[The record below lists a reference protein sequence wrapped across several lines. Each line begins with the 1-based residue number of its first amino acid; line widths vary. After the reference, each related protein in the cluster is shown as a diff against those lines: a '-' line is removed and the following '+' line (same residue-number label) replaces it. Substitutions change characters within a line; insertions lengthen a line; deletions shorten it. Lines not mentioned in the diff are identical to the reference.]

1 MDKAQAI
8 ANAEA
13 MGMELNEYLEFYDI
27 SIEEGKTNGPTGA
40 TPPMGQKGE
49 TAAGDSSSADTS
61 LELSNFEPYL
71 LTSEDLEGTEED
83 VQERIQS
90 KLQAIGIRT
99 DQTGWGDAIML
110 QGQKRD
116 SQGHNARTSA
126 NLKDKDAALEQLN
139 NFIAQNGD
147 IEASEKAKV
156 GREDIIKG
164 YYEATAPAEVSEEEA
179 KGTYVSN
186 KIKKFNKLETISAPR
201 MDGSSMFVADTKKDA
216 TEKDFET
223 PEEYKEYLEWKDT
236 GIVDPSEETVKSF
249 REELIYNNKVRS
261 GQKYIDNLRGEDKD
275 AVSTILSKEKVDLEY
290 RANNLDN
297 ELSGLQMV
305 SNELAYDIEQFNAN
319 PTSKEEMLSLQQRA
333 VALNRK
339 SEEFNTFAQSL
350 QSEETQD
357 LLIAVD
363 NFSKDYSLFN
373 KLGVDFKS
381 TATQMGYGA
390 AQLITAV
397 AYGAQTASAPR
408 IGKSLDT
415 ALDELD
421 EAWMPVLERGR
432 KESQLFATAPTLD
445 QVKDADDLFDWI
457 GSTAIGS
464 IPSLSMA
471 FAGTAAMPLF
481 FFSGYGGK
489 ASEIT
494 LNQYDATLRLKT
506 NSEKLEQHNSGE
518 IILPAEDLLSL
529 EKQIQEDNE
538 IVGLPTEAR
547 LGSAVLAGA
556 SEVLFEKVGTM
567 AIFKGA
573 SKAVNPTS
581 LRGAG
586 LKFVKASNQEGM
598 SEAATQI
605 ANNFGDWLFLGD
617 TEKNLFEGIGEA
629 YAGGVLIGG
638 PLSLKGTMP
647 AVYEYSVSVLMDKRT
662 REEIEN
668 KLKALSALT
677 GIDGLQNALD
687 PNTDLESLSPE
698 VKKLAQE
705 VIGEIDLLKEGIA
718 NRLGGDLTN
727 EQVIEVGALSIEMQ
741 QINKRFVELAKK
753 GVGGAELAAA
763 EKTLRAKFDAL
774 AEKREAILTSKETGP
789 AAEAYNS
796 GLKVQMNAKA
806 GYNAMLNNQAAQ
818 RAQQSNREFDNLNPV
833 DKSARLAEARD
844 EASQTGEDVDAVA
857 RRNYF
862 KARNK
867 KALEADRVAAEK
879 FAASAGVDVEI
890 ETLTQAEWDAR
901 GLDDAEGM
909 VEGNK
914 ITINIDK
921 AALNGRVGVY
931 SHEVLHSI
939 VAQKIDNGDA
949 NTAGKNLLT
958 YLEKNSPDTYVY
970 VKARLDTA
978 YEGDAQYY
986 EEAMNALSDYI
997 AEGNTLETK
1006 SLAQVQNFINGLF
1019 GKNSGVK
1026 IDDAASTYSFI
1037 ATYAN
1042 KNKNSKTEAIL
1053 QAITR
1058 TAREDK
1064 TEPNE
1069 LEKKFSKTLTP
1080 DQNASVMDML
1090 SKRADRIAEAK
1101 KVAEKFGVE
1110 VQADAVQQ
1118 RLETKIREQLSPLI
1132 GKIVTNR
1139 TKALYDPIAPEQ
1151 RNNVSREEFQSS
1163 LRTEIEALAF
1173 EEFKEGKQDIEKF
1186 LVNRAFLRSNNLAS
1200 RLGIESVA
1208 TGGIKK
1214 DIDAA
1219 KGMAVQEETAQVAE
1233 TPMYKSLIRRRVV
1246 SEEGVATIKDKMK
1259 VIVRTLKS
1267 KLNAEVSKN
1276 VTVKPWVNEARL
1288 AFGKQFDIILKKEMG
1303 GKKDGELRKFLLRN
1317 KAAIL
1322 ENMTTTYLM
1331 TAMPNAIQKKVDGQ
1345 WTSDWQGKKIDRET
1359 TSTDS
1364 AGRTSGAEL
1373 VRRLPKAAM
1382 KISDADFLAN
1392 VLQPDGNP
1400 IRGRKESL
1408 AKAIAE
1414 ELSFEVFF
1422 EQIQD
1427 KDSDIRKALEDNQ
1440 QALGS
1445 VIGESVVAEVTRDL
1459 ERGNVKKSFSS
1470 FTAEQHKAWFN
1481 NSSALSD
1488 QIAGMKGN
1496 YTLKGL
1502 KMALT
1507 MVHGE
1512 NLDKDQIAGVAKIM
1526 FNLLKPFQGEE
1537 VTTKFKGKTN
1547 FREWLGD
1554 VAQSKDFEE
1563 TIVDIV
1569 GADASVAELFRDPN
1583 NVAAA
1588 RSLVIAELIK
1598 MDPATVM
1605 SFAPGTFAN
1614 SGKIGE
1620 YRPGSNERGT
1630 HRSDLFE
1637 NKADLVAEL
1646 KAAKPG
1652 VDWDNVKPAYNATA
1666 NVTKGHINGTFDIA
1680 KDKANA
1686 DAAWETLNTIMKSIA
1701 TASPNMQAMIMATM
1715 NSGTNTVLR
1724 VAAPVTH
1731 RAQVMPGKKASDYRY
1746 EHALPARVVLSFL
1759 YQRHVRKDQSIDLDA
1774 LKKDYE
1780 VAIIPVAMDKVI
1792 GKTGYSKRAVAGY
1805 KPGFTARFARYFNP
1819 FTLGKIQQGLVSY
1832 ETGEVIGEAHA
1843 RAYAQKIS
1851 IDEAQHQKAVES
1863 TAKFSRSPRKARVF
1877 DFDDTLAR
1885 SNSKVLYAMPNGKK
1899 GKLTATE
1906 FAKKSEA
1913 LEAAGAAFD
1922 FSEFNKVV
1930 DGKKGPLFE
1939 LAKFISES
1947 PGERDMFV
1955 LTARPQ
1961 DAALPIHKFL
1971 KGLGLNIPL
1980 ENITGLA
1987 NGAPKAKAD
1996 WMLEKFE
2003 QGYND
2008 FYFADDA
2015 TKNVKAVKEALKT
2028 IDAKS
2033 KVQVAKFSKSVN
2045 NELSNEFN
2053 NIVERT
2059 KGVAAYKVFSKV
2071 QAELRG
2077 AKKGRFKFFIAPGA
2091 DDFRG
2096 LVNYA
2101 FAGKGK
2107 QGEKD
2112 MSFFEEK
2119 LLTPYFKGVAAIE
2132 SARQAIRRDYSAI
2145 NKVFKSESKM
2155 MKKKIGDSQFTYD
2168 HALRVY
2174 LWEKQGTKVP
2184 GISKRDAELLREAMN
2199 QNPNLKS
2206 YADALL
2212 VVSKRSEWME
2222 PSDYWP
2228 AQTVLSD
2235 LNSMTEKIGRKK
2247 FLEEFIANSDAIFTA
2262 ENLNKIEAVYGK
2274 AHREA
2279 LEDSLYAMKN
2289 GSNRP
2294 SGNNRQVNKWLNW
2307 INGSTGAIM
2316 FFNRRSALLQMLSF
2330 TNFTNWTDNNPLMQA
2345 KAFANQKQYWSDFAM
2360 IFNSD
2365 KLKERRS
2372 GLKTD
2377 VSESELANVA
2387 QGANGKPQAILNY
2400 LLKIGFTPTQIA
2412 DSFAI
2417 ATGGAM
2423 FYRNRVNSYLKEGK
2437 TQKQAEEAAFLDFSK
2452 RSDEAQQSSD
2462 PALVSQQQRSVLGRL
2477 VLAFA
2482 NTPMQYT
2489 RLMKKAALDLI
2500 NGRGSV
2506 KENISKIAY
2515 YGVVQNFIFSA
2526 LQNALFAL
2534 AFDDEDDEEMT
2545 DNERE
2550 KLEAKE
2556 QTRISRTINSMI
2568 DTVLRGSGIYGAVAS
2583 TVKNVIMEY
2592 QKQEEKGFTGDHAY
2606 TILQALNI
2614 SPPIGSKVRKIYS
2627 AIQTRRFEKD
2637 NIEARGWAL
2646 TANGKLNLGPNY
2658 SVLGSLVSGVAN
2670 VPLDRVVDE
2679 LRSVTEA
2686 LDERNKAWQRIALA
2700 LGWKTWDVGAVNEEA
2715 EEIKAEAK
2723 KKRKAAGI
2731 EKAKKTKEDKEED
2744 AQTAWEKEQR
2754 KKFLNPDK

>member
-1 MDKAQAI
+1 MFTNGEETLSKDIAQGYADKLNMSLTEWA
-8 ANAEA
+8 AEFGWDA
-13 MGMELNEYLEFYDI
+13 AD
-27 SIEEGKTNGPTGA
+27 EGKTNGPTGA
-40 TPPMGQKGE
+40 TPPMGQKDE
-49 TAAGDSSSADTS
+49 TAAGDSSSVDTS
-61 LELSNFEPYL
+61 LELPNFEPYL

-90 KLQAIGIRT
+90 KLQAIGIST
-99 DQTGWGDAIML
+99 DQAGWGDVIML

-164 YYEATAPAEVSEEEA
+164 YYEATAPAEVSEDEA
-179 KGTYVSN
+179 KSTYVNN
-186 KIKKFNKLETISAPR
+186 KIKKFNKLETITTTR

-249 REELIYNNKVRS
+249 REELIYNSKVRS

-297 ELSGLQMV
+297 ELGGLQME
-305 SNELAYDIEQFNAN
+305 SSELAYDIEQFNAN

-381 TATQMGYGA
+381 TATQIGYGA

-415 ALDELD
+415 AMDELD
-421 EAWMPVLERGR
+421 EAWKPVLERGR

-445 QVKDADDLFDWI
+445 QVKDADDLFDWV
-457 GSTAIGS
+457 GSTAIGA

-481 FFSGYGGK
+481 FLSGYGGK

-518 IILPAEDLLSL
+518 IILPAEDLLGL
-529 EKQIQEDNE
+529 EKQIQEDSE
-538 IVGLPTEAR
+538 IVGMSTEAR
-547 LGSAVLAGA
+547 ISSAAWAGM
-556 SEVLFEKVGTM
+556 SEVLFEKIGTL
-567 AIFKGA
+567 AILKGA

-586 LKFVKASNQEGM
+586 VKFAKASNQEGM

-605 ANNFGDWLFLGD
+605 SNNFGDWLFLGD

-647 AVYEYSVSVLMDKRT
+647 AVYEYSVSVLMDKKT
-662 REEIEN
+662 RNEIDN

-687 PNTDLESLSPE
+687 PNTDLEGLSPE

-705 VIGEIDLLKEGIA
+705 VIEEIDLLKEGIA

-741 QINKRFVELAKK
+741 QINKRFVELAEK
-753 GVGGAELAAA
+753 GVGGSELAAA

-774 AEKREAILTSKETGP
+774 AEKREGILTSKETGP

-818 RAQQSNREFDNLNPV
+818 KAQQSNREFDKLNPV
-833 DKSARLAEARD
+833 DKSARLAEAKA
-844 EASQTGEDVDAVA
+844 EASKTGEDVDAVA

-862 KARNK
+862 KARNT
-867 KALEADRVAAEK
+867 KALEADRAAAEK

-921 AALNGRVGVY
+921 ATLNGRVGVY

-958 YLEKNSPDTYVY
+958 YLEQNSLDTYVY

-1006 SLAQVQNFINGLF
+1006 SLAQVQNFVNGLF

-1053 QAITR
+1053 QALTG

-1064 TEPNE
+1064 VEPNE

-1090 SKRADRIAEAK
+1090 SKRAARIAEAQ

-1118 RLETKIREQLSPLI
+1118 RLEAKIREQLSPLI

-1139 TKALYDPIAPEQ
+1139 TKALYDPIASEQ

-1200 RLGIESVA
+1200 RLGIESAA

-1512 NLDKDQIAGVAKIM
+1512 NLDKDQIEGVAKIM

-1547 FREWLGD
+1547 FREWLDD

-1598 MDPATVM
+1598 MDPAAVM

-1863 TAKFSRSPRKARVF
+1863 TAKFS
-1877 DFDDTLAR
+1877 
-1885 SNSKVLYAMPNGKK
+1885 
-1899 GKLTATE
+1899 
-1906 FAKKSEA
+1906 
-1913 LEAAGAAFD
+1913 
-1922 FSEFNKVV
+1922 
-1930 DGKKGPLFE
+1930 
-1939 LAKFISES
+1939 
-1947 PGERDMFV
+1947 
-1955 LTARPQ
+1955 
-1961 DAALPIHKFL
+1961 
-1971 KGLGLNIPL
+1971 
-1980 ENITGLA
+1980 
-1987 NGAPKAKAD
+1987 
-1996 WMLEKFE
+1996 
-2003 QGYND
+2003 
-2008 FYFADDA
+2008 
-2015 TKNVKAVKEALKT
+2015 
-2028 IDAKS
+2028 
-2033 KVQVAKFSKSVN
+2033 KSVN

-2077 AKKGRFKFFIAPGA
+2077 AKKGKFKFFIAPGA

-2145 NKVFKSESKM
+2145 NKAFKSESKM

-2184 GISKRDAELLREAMN
+2184 GISKRDAELLREAMD

-2212 VVSKRSEWME
+2212 VASKRAEWAE

-2400 LLKIGFTPTQIA
+2400 MLKIGFTPTQIA

-2437 TQKQAEEAAFLDFSK
+2437 TQKEAEEAAFLDFSK

-2489 RLMKKAALDLI
+2489 RLMKKAGLDLI

-2550 KLEAKE
+2550 KLDAQE

-2606 TILQALNI
+2606 TILQVLNI

-2723 KKRKAAGI
+2723 KARKAAGI
-2731 EKAKKTKEDKEED
+2731 EKAKKTRAANKAEG
-2744 AQTAWEKEQR
+2744 EKSNLKVRRSLYE
-2754 KKFLNPDK
+2754 